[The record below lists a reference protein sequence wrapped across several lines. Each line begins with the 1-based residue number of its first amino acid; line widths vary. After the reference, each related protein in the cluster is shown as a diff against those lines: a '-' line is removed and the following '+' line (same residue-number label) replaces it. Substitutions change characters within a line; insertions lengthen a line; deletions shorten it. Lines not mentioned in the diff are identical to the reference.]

1 MLEGFVLLPAL
12 ARIPGLVHGFGRRA
26 PGARP
31 ETRDE
36 TAARARAALD
46 RSGRMLLLRQVHGAA
61 VVSAPWSEGE
71 PPEAD
76 AAVALEPGLL
86 LGIQTADCLPVMLLD
101 PVGRRVAAAHAGWRG
116 TVAGVVRAAVAALV
130 AEGSRPRDLVAA
142 LGPGI
147 GACCYEVG
155 DELRAAFGPEG
166 AGFFSPGASGKLH
179 LDVRAANVKQLVA
192 AGLSSAAIHHLAEC
206 TRCRP
211 DLYHSY
217 RRDGQGAGRMISFVG
232 FEP

>member
-1 MLEGFVLLPAL
+1 MVDGFVALPAL
-12 ARIPGLVHGFGRRA
+12 SRIPGLLHGFGRRG
-26 PGARP
+26 PGPRP

-36 TAARARAALD
+36 TVARARAALD
-46 RSGRMLLLRQVHGAA
+46 GSGRLLLLRQVHGA
-61 VVSAPWSEGE
+61 VVASAPWSEGA

-76 AAVALEPGLL
+76 AAVAPEPGQL
-86 LGIQTADCLPVMLLD
+86 LGIQTADCLPVLLVD
-101 PVGRRVAAAHAGWRG
+101 PVGQRVAAAHAGWRG
-116 TVAGVVRAAVAALV
+116 TASGVAREAVRALV
-130 AEGSRPRDLVAA
+130 ALGSRPRDLVAA

-147 GACCYEVG
+147 GPCCYEVG
-155 DELRAAFGPEG
+155 DELRAAFGPDG
-166 AGFFSPGASGKLH
+166 AGCFSPGANGKPR

-192 AGLSSAAIHHLAEC
+192 VGLSSEAIHHLAEC

-217 RRDGQGAGRMISFVG
+217 RRDGTGAGRMISFVG